1 MIGPNF
7 SNELEKAGLMG
18 LPFTWGDDGSIQ
30 GKERLTPDQQTKLQA
45 VIDAHDSSKANPQDE
60 INRLEA
66 LETPTRIADATLGD
80 ADAIKWLTANRAL
93 IGAQRE
99 LLK

>member
-7 SNELEKAGLMG
+7 SNELEKAGLIG
-18 LPFTWGDDGSIQ
+18 LPFTWGDDGTIE
-30 GKERLTPDQQTKLQA
+30 GKDNLTSEQQTKLQV
-45 VIDAHDSSKANPQDE
+45 VIDAHDSSKANPKDE
-60 INRLEA
+60 INRLES

-93 IGAQRE
+93 IATQKE